1 MQAVLG
7 TKSQAIRDEKHF
19 KNPIWLRHQNIVK
32 INFKIKDAPSFAEVF
47 CKCKKY
53 SEKCKDIIT

>member
-53 SEKCKDIIT
+53 SEK